1 MITPRL
7 DLHGGYF
14 LSPVELGDQDACVEH
29 LKDRAVHDGTLR
41 IPFPY
46 TRSHANEW
54 IAAQLS
60 DRFAG
65 NPPTIFAVREPAGV
79 LVGAIS
85 VEPAPAPDA
94 HRGEIGYWISRPF
107 RGQNLATAAVIRIV
121 QYGWDVLGV
130 RRIHGYAFLFNR
142 ASMRVLEKAGFRR
155 EGILRQHFAKHD
167 ALLDAA
173 IYGILRDDERLP
185 WAA

>member
-14 LSPVELGDQDACVEH
+14 LSPVEDGDQDACVEH
-29 LKDRAVHDGTLR
+29 LKDRPIHDGMLR
-41 IPFPY
+41 MPFPY
-46 TRSHANEW
+46 TRSHANGW

-60 DRFAG
+60 DRMAG
-65 NPPTIFAVREPAGV
+65 IPPKVFAVRSPAGV
-79 LVGAIS
+79 LIGAIGL
-85 VEPAPAPDA
+85 ELAPAPDA
-94 HRGEIGYWISRPF
+94 HRGEIGYWIARPF
-107 RGQNLATAAVIRIV
+107 RGQNLATAAVIQMV

-130 RRIHGYAFLFNR
+130 RRIHGYTFLFNA

-155 EGILRQHFAKHD
+155 EGILRQHFARHG

-173 IYGILRDDERLP
+173 LYAILRDDERRP
-185 WAA
+185 FVA